1 MKGRKIGMTT
11 KLLQWEAEMQ
21 LQEAAT
27 DGISEDVLQVCLD
40 AIYGKNMFEVVD
52 ADEFKKKLIE
62 GTSDPII

>member
-1 MKGRKIGMTT
+1 MVEGVLKMAT

-27 DGISEDVLQVCLD
+27 DGLSEDILQTCLD
-40 AIYGKNMFEVVD
+40 AIYGKNMFEVID

>member
-1 MKGRKIGMTT
+1 MGRKELKMTT

-27 DGISEDVLQVCLD
+27 DGISEDILQVCLD
-40 AIYGKNMFEVVD
+40 AIYGKNMFEVID
-52 ADEFKKKLIE
+52 ADEFKKKLID